1 MDEAAQAMECE
12 ASMPL
17 ALSSNSTRVVLA
29 GDHMQLSPEVFSQFA
44 LSKNFNKSLLER
56 LYDLYPQNFA
66 CKILLCENYRSHE
79 AIINY
84 TSELFYE
91 QKLIASGK
99 QAAHETWYPL
109 TMFTAR
115 GEDIQDVNST
125 SFYNNSEVYEVVERV
140 AELQRTWPKK
150 SWGERD
156 ENAIGIVTPYYDQV
170 QRIRSEL
177 RKRRLFGV
185 SVERVLNVQGKQF
198 RAIFL
203 STVRTRKTCISSQE
217 DMVGGDLD
225 FGFLSNAKLL
235 NTAITR
241 AQSLVAVVGDPI
253 ALCSMGKC
261 RKLWERFMNI
271 CQEHKSLLGL
281 TYSALRTMLDNV
293 EMKKAYVLNPLA
305 PEFIPRSK
313 RCNESF
319 LKIFNDT
326 MKQFLTAA
334 AASSNTITA
343 SPQFPNVLGGTGL
356 VPPPPMP
363 PFGYQVNPQAFFPPV
378 TGCIP
383 PPPRHPPPPPLHPH
397 SVAARRLPAGPMQV
411 PFDPYMTVP
420 PLPPIP
426 PPWGMK
432 IPPVPGMNFPPAQII
447 PNMPIPPPSLQVVI
461 PSSGTTNP
469 SNSQQLGCSKPD
481 PSFGLGMFNNMPM
494 KQPRHGGMIGNPL
507 ASSNPNLTQLNLQN
521 IAPPSPRLP
530 SSHLSAFPRNVS
542 PFQANIGNQAK
553 HPFTQTPLANPQF
566 ANSKYQ
572 RGPANS
578 SSPIMTDISSS
589 TPVTKTASGSSL
601 NDIQGSSTSDSSTTI
616 IPELDASFCYL
627 QDGVHFPK
635 TQTKKEAT
643 KQSSIVPNKFI
654 DSVKTAKNQI
664 ECTQQFQNPQIITQ
678 MNTTQVVEQQNK
690 QHHPLYMKE
699 EKAQDWVE
707 MALDILPQDFEI
719 TSLLQSPQI
728 QKAWFNQ
735 LTISRGPK
743 EAQLFQELISNL
755 HKQPNLVMTLK
766 EQIIASKL
774 LKATNST
781 SGMDKEIHSLQLGSG
796 GIEKERYNQF
806 SLGKQ
811 KPAILAEDL
820 EAMLLN
826 ESQSTKLAHAQRHP
840 PSPLISSTQASE
852 ILPNQPY
859 SDSNL
864 QLLRQQTVSNQKQIN
879 EQNNFTPNISSSG
892 DAFFSM
898 LRGNNSSSE
907 SSLFSDHHIGAR
919 GPVNTDKRT
928 DSATKNKENS
938 IEEIYNDPILSE
950 ILRNSSNSS
959 PDSGVFNNDNSVNS
973 LFGQQNTTTAGSL
986 QSPRNNNWRQSH
998 GMVRESVDSRSVTNY
1013 ERLFEEKAAA
1023 ISSSNQTVTSTN
1035 EDKNGAYV
1043 PLYMRRAGI
1052 SSSSNLNSS
1061 TELSNL
1067 NQYEAASNTSGKKY
1081 LPLTITTTNNAQK
1094 VGHSRFTVGPISSP
1108 VNEFTRQPQFEREHT
1123 VFPNFGQP
1131 PPPLTAPP
1139 EIRPPSF
1146 SNASSKQAVA
1156 ENQQQNSNNDANKP
1170 LTYAN
1175 VLSAPPKTAKEREME
1190 AAMADPI
1197 NRIRSL
1203 GTLANQDDQITS
1215 GEARGVFGLGSS
1227 GVTHSQSE
1235 SILRQEETQ
1244 YNNTAWFNTFN
1255 KRW

>member
-1 MDEAAQAMECE
+1 MECE
-12 ASMPL
+12 AVMPL

-44 LSKNFNKSLLER
+44 LEKKFNKSLLER
-56 LYDLYPQNFA
+56 LYDLYPQTFA

-261 RKLWERFMNI
+261 RKLWERFMGI
-271 CQEHKSLLGL
+271 CHENKSLLGL

-293 EMKKAYVLNPLA
+293 ELKKAYVLNPLA

-313 RCNESF
+313 RYNETF
-319 LKIFNDT
+319 LRIFNDT

-334 AASSNTITA
+334 AASSSTSTA
-343 SPQFPNVLGGTGL
+343 PSKFPNVLGGTGL

-363 PFGYQVNPQAFFPPV
+363 PFGYQVAPQAFFPPV
-378 TGCIP
+378 AGCIP
-383 PPPRHPPPPPLHPH
+383 PPPRHPPPPPMHPH
-397 SVAARRLPAGPMQV
+397 SVSGRRIPAGPMPG

-432 IPPVPGMNFPPAQII
+432 LPPVPGMGFPPTQIM

-461 PSSGTTNP
+461 PSSATT
-469 SNSQQLGCSKPD
+469 STSQQLVGPNPD
-481 PSFGLGMFNNMPM
+481 PLFGMGMFNNMPM
-494 KQPRHGGMIGNPL
+494 KQTRPIGMMGNPL
-507 ASSNPNLTQLNLQN
+507 ASSNPNLAQLNIQH

-530 SSHLSAFPRNVS
+530 GGHLSSFTRNMS
-542 PFQANIGNQAK
+542 PFQPSVGNQAK
-553 HPFTQTPLANPQF
+553 IPFTAAPLANPHF
-566 ANSKYQ
+566 ANSIYQ
-572 RGPANS
+572 RGPVNPN
-578 SSPIMTDISSS
+578 SPIMTEITSS
-589 TPVTKTASGSSL
+589 TPVTKTDSGSSL
-601 NDIQGSSTSDSSTTI
+601 NDIKGSNTSDSGTTF
-616 IPELDASFCYL
+616 IPDLDSSFIYL
-627 QDGVHFPK
+627 QGGVHFPK
-635 TQTKKEAT
+635 TQNKKET
-643 KQSSIVPNKFI
+643 PKQPSIVPNKFI
-654 DSVKTAKNQI
+654 DPVQTSQPPI
-664 ECTQQFQNPQIITQ
+664 ESTQPFTNTQPAAQ
-678 MNTTQVVEQQNK
+678 MNTTQVVDQQNK

-699 EKAQDWVE
+699 ERVPTWFE

-728 QKAWFNQ
+728 QKAWYNQ

-743 EAQLFQELISNL
+743 EASLFQELISNL
-755 HKQPNLVMTLK
+755 HKQPDLVMALK
-766 EQIIASKL
+766 EQIMASKL
-774 LKATNST
+774 LQAPT
-781 SGMDKEIHSLQLGSG
+781 SGVDEEINSLQHSSG
-796 GIEKERYNQF
+796 GMEKERYNKLF
-806 SLGKQ
+806 LGKE

-826 ESQSTKLAHAQRHP
+826 ESQSNKGPQPQRP
-840 PSPLISSTQASE
+840 PPTPLMSTTQASAF
-852 ILPNQPY
+852 LPNHPY
-859 SDSNL
+859 SESNL
-864 QLLRQQTVSNQKQIN
+864 QTSRQQSLSKQIKQKQTN
-879 EQNNFTPNISSSG
+879 EQNLFAPTTSSSG

-898 LRGNNSSSE
+898 MRGNNNSSE
-907 SSLFSDHHIGAR
+907 SSLFPDNHFGSRLPVQTNKRSDGAT
-919 GPVNTDKRT
+919 NI
-928 DSATKNKENS
+928 KENL
-938 IEEIYNDPILSE
+938 IEDIYNDPILSE

-959 PDSGVFNNDNSVNS
+959 PDSGVFNNDNSVTS
-973 LFGQQNTTTAGSL
+973 LFGQQNSNTATSL
-986 QSPRNNNWRQSH
+986 QANRNNDWRKSH
-998 GMVRESVDSRSVTNY
+998 GMGRESVDTQNITNY
-1013 ERLFEEKAAA
+1013 QRIFDEKRAAA
-1023 ISSSNQTVTSTN
+1023 PSSSNQSDNSTN
-1035 EDKNGAYV
+1035 EDKSGAYV

-1052 SSSSNLNSS
+1052 PSTSTANSS
-1061 TELSNL
+1061 TGLSNL
-1067 NQYEAASNTSGKKY
+1067 NQYEAAAAANAAGKKY
-1081 LPLTITTTNNAQK
+1081 LPLTLTTQNISQK

-1108 VNEFTRQPQFEREHT
+1108 VHDFTRQTQFEREHS
-1123 VFPNFGQP
+1123 VLPNFRQP
-1131 PPPLTAPP
+1131 PPPFTAPP
-1139 EIRPPSF
+1139 EERPPF
-1146 SNASSKQAVA
+1146 FPNAPPKQPVA
-1156 ENQQQNSNNDANKP
+1156 ESPQQKGNNDPNKP

-1175 VLSAPPKTAKEREME
+1175 ILRAPKKTAKEKEME
-1190 AAMADPI
+1190 IAMADPI

-1215 GEARGVFGLGSS
+1215 GGARGGFGLGGS
-1227 GVTHSQSE
+1227 GSAAPTQSE
-1235 SILRQEETQ
+1235 SILRQEENQ
-1244 YNNTAWFNTFN
+1244 YNNAAWFNTFN
-1255 KRW
+1255 KQW